1 VNYFTCFNCWL
12 LPSDAKGV
20 GPSAQPTLIY
30 KKEKFWA
37 FSQPNPIGLGLN
49 LMLNQ
54 PSLGLSIFGSVRFW
68 TKINNKTDYFF

>member
-1 VNYFTCFNCWL
+1 VNYFTSFNYWL

-20 GPSAQPTLIY
+20 GSSAQPTLIY

-37 FSQPNPIGLGLN
+37 FSQSNPTGLGLD

-54 PSLGLSIFGSVRFW
+54 PSS
-68 TKINNKTDYFF
+68 